1 MTKHTAIERSQ
12 RPPSTADL
20 EACGPA
26 GDAAAERITLYFS
39 TEIDQFI
46 ETKYSGRIRKQLRRD
61 KSGKPASVPSIESV
75 LFPFRCLSCLQ
86 QSEFERMQL
95 FVRPKD
101 RNKLYSA
108 EINHLRNLVRR
119 KSWDSTARSS
129 DGSRRFKNR
138 KF

>member
-46 ETKYSGRIRKQLRRD
+46 ETKYSVFGWDWSLPEPLQDTSGD
-61 KSGKPASVPSIESV
+61 KVE
-75 LFPFRCLSCLQ
+75 
-86 QSEFERMQL
+86 
-95 FVRPKD
+95 
-101 RNKLYSA
+101 SA
-108 EINHLRNLVRR
+108 E
-119 KSWDSTARSS
+119 
-129 DGSRRFKNR
+129 
-138 KF
+138 